1 MVGITT
7 YNRPTE
13 LKRLVHELH
22 NLDFIVVDDGSS
34 YNPFLDKK
42 NIFRKPHG
50 GKKGYWLTY
59 KILINRLLMSNHN
72 DFIIIPDD
80 VYSIDFERIA
90 EYHSRYRDEY
100 YTINMINDTRSSCW
114 SSPAPCK
121 VESDMINKGFFDCGG
136 LTNRKTLELINL
148 KPMHDSWWSEGKS
161 SGVGY
166 QITKQLK
173 GKAKMLTPK
182 KSLAYHGNHTSVMHP
197 QERIKRPLISI

>member
-13 LKRLVHELH
+13 LKRLIHELQD
-22 NLDFIVVDDGSS
+22 LDFIVVNDGSN
-34 YNPFLDKK
+34 YEPFLPPSKIVK
-42 NIFRKPHG
+42 IPHQ

-59 KILINRLLMSNHN
+59 KILINRLLNTNHN
-72 DFIIIPDD
+72 DFIILPDD
-80 VYSIDFERIA
+80 VHSIDFERIA

-100 YTINMINDTRSSCW
+100 YTINMINDSRSSCW
-114 SSPAPCK
+114 ASPTPCK
-121 VESDMINKGFFDCGG
+121 VETDMINKGFFDCGG

-148 KPMHDSWWSEGKS
+148 KPMPKSWWSEGKS

-182 KSLAYHGNHTSVMHP
+182 KSLVYHGDHTSVMHTK
-197 QERIKRPLISI
+197 ERIKTPLISI